1 MAERRRFASQAEY
14 YRHHRQVFLLAQ
26 ELGCTPNQAE
36 AEMRRI
42 QQHERQRA
50 AEQRREQLR
59 LPMTPLPHLAGH
71 PSTLA
76 LRFDDWDAP
85 WMSRD

>member
-26 ELGCTPNQAE
+26 EMGCTPNAAE

-42 QQHERQRA
+42 QQRERQRA
-50 AEQRREQLR
+50 AEQRRHGINGKTGTMIVDEAASFR
-59 LPMTPLPHLAGH
+59 
-71 PSTLA
+71 
-76 LRFDDWDAP
+76 RWDAP
-85 WMSRD
+85 WMARD

>member
-26 ELGCTPNQAE
+26 EMGCTPNQAE

-42 QQHERQRA
+42 QQRERQRA
-50 AEQRREQLR
+50 AEQRRQTVPQIDTPRPAFEQ
-59 LPMTPLPHLAGH
+59 
-71 PSTLA
+71 
-76 LRFDDWDAP
+76 WDAR
-85 WMSRD
+85 WMARD

>member
-26 ELGCTPNQAE
+26 ELRCTPNQAE

-42 QQHERQRA
+42 QQRERQRA
-50 AEQRREQLR
+50 AEQRRQTVPQIDAPRPAFER
-59 LPMTPLPHLAGH
+59 
-71 PSTLA
+71 
-76 LRFDDWDAP
+76 WDAQ
-85 WMSRD
+85 WMARD

>member
-42 QQHERQRA
+42 QQRERQRA
-50 AEQRREQLR
+50 AEQRRQAVPTSE
-59 LPMTPLPHLAGH
+59 TPQQPAFLNWNA
-71 PSTLA
+71 
-76 LRFDDWDAP
+76 R
-85 WMSRD
+85 WMGRD

>member
-42 QQHERQRA
+42 QQRERQRA
-50 AEQRREQLR
+50 AEQRRQPAINGKTGTVIIDEAASFQR
-59 LPMTPLPHLAGH
+59 
-71 PSTLA
+71 
-76 LRFDDWDAP
+76 WDAQ
-85 WMSRD
+85 WMARD

>member
-42 QQHERQRA
+42 QQRERQRA
-50 AEQRREQLR
+50 AEQRRQAVPQIDTPRPAFEQ
-59 LPMTPLPHLAGH
+59 
-71 PSTLA
+71 
-76 LRFDDWDAP
+76 WDAQ
-85 WMSRD
+85 WMARD